1 MAVPFLT
8 QAYLV
13 LVFRSLPACLASI
26 EGTAYRRFTVSGQF
40 FNRTRTE
47 AATWPLIPAITDA
60 LIWQPG
66 ATLCAVNAA
75 GRLNPPP
82 FRCQSRHATA
92 QALVMTVPFLT
103 QQQGPAI
110 SPDYYKSFVL
120 RNIKKITECCSR
132 YVFVIDGIRR
142 LGFSIGQ
149 HLIMR
154 ASVDG
159 EIVTRQYTPVSPPSA
174 LGFFEVIIK
183 VYPQGRMSKYIK
195 TLKEG
200 CSVDWRGP
208 LGGLDY
214 KPNVH
219 KHMLLLAAGTGIA
232 PMIQVLH
239 HITSSDEDY
248 TMVRLLFGIAK
259 YREIYLKN
267 ELDELKAFW
276 NVSILY
282 CLSDETKVE
291 DLKYGDEVRCREI
304 DEELLEVELSKYRTP
319 PHVLL
324 CGPNTFNSRSDSSA
338 QVTSSLS
345 LCTYLAAA
353 GGLIWR
359 WRLRQRCGAQNFIEL
374 IQRMSPDPLIKVVQ
388 RKYSLFRNSFS

>member
-214 KPNVH
+214 KPNVLELH
-219 KHMLLLAAGTGIA
+219 ARSSPVPGKKKET
-232 PMIQVLH
+232 H
-239 HITSSDEDY
+239 HIIKTCGSDL
-248 TMVRLLFGIAK
+248 VVPGITDGHAAK
-259 YREIYLKN
+259 GCVHS
-267 ELDELKAFW
+267 AF
-276 NVSILY
+276 
-282 CLSDETKVE
+282 DET
-291 DLKYGDEVRCREI
+291 RRESVSLCI
-304 DEELLEVELSKYRTP
+304 SKSCTQVQGPAWQLSATWSFY
-319 PHVLL
+319 VLQPL
-324 CGPNTFNSRSDSSA
+324 HQADWSDSSA

>member
-282 CLSDETKVE
+282 CLSDLELHARSSPVPGKKKETHHIIKTCGS
-291 DLKYGDEVRCREI
+291 DLVVPGITDGHAAKGCVHSAFDETRRES
-304 DEELLEVELSKYRTP
+304 V
-319 PHVLL
+319 
-324 CGPNTFNSRSDSSA
+324 
-338 QVTSSLS
+338 S
-345 LCTYLAAA
+345 LCISKSCTQVQGPAWQLSATWSFYVLQPLHQADCTA
-353 GGLIWR
+353 GTPCGTKTHLIH
-359 WRLRQRCGAQNFIEL
+359 QA
-374 IQRMSPDPLIKVVQ
+374 K
-388 RKYSLFRNSFS
+388 KH